1 MDETQKSKISDWI
14 AEAEKIKV
22 PSKAAPRRTY
32 DEGLVAFIDILGMT
46 DLVQDKKRDAE
57 DILTIMAAIQKHV
70 GIECDKLAADNK
82 LDYIPIGDGFI
93 IVTGLGLINQ
103 LCEILSGVQWRT
115 LIYSKMLMRGALTA
129 GRVSVSQDD
138 RLFVGPAII
147 DAYKFERENA
157 IYPRIIFVNEIENYI
172 AKTQINYTY
181 IAVDQDKVKY
191 LDFIKFN
198 FDKEGLSKKT
208 LDNLL
213 TKQGI
218 EKQIRNID
226 GRS

>member
-1 MDETQKSKISDWI
+1 
-14 AEAEKIKV
+14 
-22 PSKAAPRRTY
+22 
-32 DEGLVAFIDILGMT
+32 
-46 DLVQDKKRDAE
+46 
-57 DILTIMAAIQKHV
+57 
-70 GIECDKLAADNK
+70 
-82 LDYIPIGDGFI
+82 
-93 IVTGLGLINQ
+93 
-103 LCEILSGVQWRT
+103 
-115 LIYSKMLMRGALTA
+115 MRGALTA

-213 TKQGI
+213 TTQGI
-218 EKQIRNID
+218 KGILKSKYATLMVDHKSENNKIAQKYGWLISKFADHGINVI
-226 GRS
+226 